1 MVALIIVLSCVLAF
15 LLLILGL
22 LLCPLK
28 VTVLYQEQVN
38 LKLQYG
44 PLKIPILPGKEKP
57 EKAKKKKKEK
67 PKKEK
72 KPEQKTKDGKK
83 KPGFLKKLK
92 NKHGI
97 GGLLSLAKEILKI
110 AGSTMK
116 KFFVHFEIY
125 HLHGDI
131 LLASGN
137 AAATAELYGKAVSIL
152 EPCMAVLLPLV
163 PENKRQDVNLNVSP
177 DFVSEKSTI
186 CVYVQ
191 AGIRPWYVFGMV
203 FSAIY
208 RFIRV
213 YLAANKAAEARKA
226 ERAAQAASQKE
237 TQETQNS

>member
-28 VTVLYQEQVN
+28 ITVLYQDQVN

-57 EKAKKKKKEK
+57 EEEKKKEK

-72 KPEQKTKDGKK
+72 KSEQKTKDGKK

-137 AAATAELYGKAVSIL
+137 AADTAVLYGKAISIL
-152 EPCMAVLLPLV
+152 EPCLAVLLPLV
-163 PENKRQDVNLNVSP
+163 PENKRKDVNLNVSP

-226 ERAAQAASQKE
+226 ELALEAAKQKE
-237 TQETQNS
+237 TQEPQNS